1 MRKIKLLLKQHVGAP
16 CAAIV
21 KPGDKVEKGTLVAT
35 PTGLGANIFSSVYGT
50 VEEVTDQAI
59 VIQPDDEQPDK
70 YIPIKKSD
78 SKLEMVKEA
87 GIVGMGGAGFPTG
100 VKLSADLEGGYILVN
115 AAECEPGLKHNI
127 MQLEQQAEKTVR
139 GVEYCMEM
147 SNAKKA
153 IFAIKRKN
161 ARAISAVKKA
171 IADKPDISIHLLPDI
186 YPMGEERAVVRECLG
201 ILLEP
206 TQLPS
211 AAHANVVNCETV
223 LRVAEAIEDQKP
235 CIYKNISVVGK
246 VHGGPEAQVFMDM
259 PVGISVEDMLDKVG
273 GIDGEYGEIIMGGA
287 FTGLP
292 TTLEAPTTKT
302 TGAIIVTIPFLD
314 LHGAK
319 VGLLVCACGG
329 GEARMRD
336 IAKKYNAE
344 VVSVTFCKQAI
355 EVKPG
360 APRKCENP
368 GNCPGQIAKVLEM
381 KRAGA
386 EYLIIGNCSDCSN
399 TVVTCGTLKM
409 GLKVIHQTD
418 HVMRTIHHPL
428 YRHLTIS
435 KTVDQDLS
443 EF

>member
-59 VIQPDDEQPDK
+59 VIQPDDEQPDR

-100 VKLSADLEGGYILVN
+100 VKLGADLQGGYILVN

-161 ARAISAVKKA
+161 AKAISAIKKA
-171 IADKPDISIHLLPDI
+171 IAGKPDISIHLLPDI

-292 TTLEAPTTKT
+292 TELDAPTTKT

-329 GEARMRD
+329 GEA
-336 IAKKYNAE
+336 A
-344 VVSVTFCKQAI
+344 
-355 EVKPG
+355 
-360 APRKCENP
+360 
-368 GNCPGQIAKVLEM
+368 
-381 KRAGA
+381 
-386 EYLIIGNCSDCSN
+386 
-399 TVVTCGTLKM
+399 CG
-409 GLKVIHQTD
+409 I
-418 HVMRTIHHPL
+418 
-428 YRHLTIS
+428 
-435 KTVDQDLS
+435 
-443 EF
+443 